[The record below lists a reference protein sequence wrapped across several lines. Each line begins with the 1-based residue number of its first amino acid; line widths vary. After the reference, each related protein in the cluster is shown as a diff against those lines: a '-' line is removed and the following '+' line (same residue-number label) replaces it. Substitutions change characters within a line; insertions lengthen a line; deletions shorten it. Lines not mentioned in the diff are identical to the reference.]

1 MSDERLNV
9 TAGAAGLTTLVT
21 RAHALDAAGSA
32 RLRVRDGGSVD
43 IFVSTPFDC
52 LAARR
57 VEGTASRDGAV
68 VALGNLKQALTTG
81 TDNIG
86 PARDASW
93 AGALPPAEGFIERDI
108 VPVHVVRGLADDG
121 RRLAKQFSGPLG
133 PPRSLLD
140 QNVLTADSGSGG
152 GVDIPMRM
160 IFTCTSLGLIPGAGA
175 PADIPRHL
183 RIATAGRWVRMDAP
197 YGSVYHS
204 TGLNLLF

>member
-1 MSDERLNV
+1 MSHEQLAV
-9 TAGAAGLTTLVT
+9 TAGAAGLTTLVA
-21 RAHALDAAGSA
+21 RAHALDASGSA
-32 RLRVRDGGSVD
+32 RFRVLSDESIDV
-43 IFVSTPFDC
+43 FVSTPFDC
-52 LAARR
+52 TAVRR
-57 VEGTASRDGAV
+57 VKGTVSRDGAV
-68 VALGNLKQALTTG
+68 VALGDLKQALTAG
-81 TDNIG
+81 TDDIG

-108 VPVHVVRGLADDG
+108 VPVHVVRGLADQG

-133 PPRSLLD
+133 PPKSLLD
-140 QNVLTADSGSGG
+140 QVVLTADSDGSES
-152 GVDIPMRM
+152 VEIPMRM

>member
-1 MSDERLNV
+1 M
-9 TAGAAGLTTLVT
+9 
-21 RAHALDAAGSA
+21 
-32 RLRVRDGGSVD
+32 
-43 IFVSTPFDC
+43 
-52 LAARR
+52 
-57 VEGTASRDGAV
+57 
-68 VALGNLKQALTTG
+68 
-81 TDNIG
+81 
-86 PARDASW
+86 
-93 AGALPPAEGFIERDI
+93 
-108 VPVHVVRGLADDG
+108 HVVRSLADDG

-140 QNVLTADSGSGG
+140 QNVLTADSGSGS